1 MKLILDAGHYNTVI
15 DRLTIIAQQATC
27 TRSKCGS
34 VIIDDNGIIIGEG
47 FNSQPCSNSIVEC
60 FKDDLPKDFKSDK
73 TCCIHAEQRAIL
85 YALKYFP
92 GQIKGS
98 MLFFLRLDEND
109 RPKNSG
115 QPYCTICSKMAL
127 EVGISKFV
135 LWHKEGW
142 TAYDTDY
149 YNKLS
154 FQYKEQ

>member
-1 MKLILDAGHYNTVI
+1 MKVILDAGHYGQVL
-15 DRLTIIAQQATC
+15 DRLAIIAQQGTC

-34 VIIDDNGIIIGEG
+34 VIIDDEGKIIGEG
-47 FNSQPCSNSIVEC
+47 FNSQPCSNGIVEC
-60 FKDDLPKDFKSDK
+60 FKDGLPKDFKSDK
-73 TCCIHAEQRAIL
+73 TCCIHAEQRAII
-85 YALKYFP
+85 YALKHFP
-92 GQIKGS
+92 DKIKGS

-115 QPYCTICSKMAL
+115 QPYCTICSKLAL
-127 EVGISKFV
+127 DVGISNFV